1 MLVAGLVVEDRLALH
16 RVLGVG
22 DRDRPAVAARR
33 GLARELERVERRPRV
48 AARARGEEGDRLVV
62 DRRLAALAAVERAPQ
77 QPLDVRRLQRV
88 QLVDLGARE
97 QRGVDLEVRVLG
109 RRPDE
114 RDQPLLDGGQQRV
127 LLRLVEAVDLVEE
140 EDRRA
145 PGVAP
150 LARPR
155 DHLADL
161 RPPRVDGRELLEG
174 GVGVL
179 GGHPRQRR
187 LAGARRAVQDH
198 RVRVAG
204 LDRRAQRRALAEQVL
219 LADEVVERARAHP
232 RRERPADRRRLGPR
246 LVAPRAPAP
255 ARTACPRLQYRAR

>member
-1 MLVAGLVVEDRLALH
+1 MRCIASSASATVTDPPSPRAAVSHASSSALSADRASPPE
-16 RVLGVG
+16 R
-22 DRDRPAVAARR
+22 AARKATASSST
-33 GLARELERVERRPRV
+33 G
-48 AARARGEEGDRLVV
+48 VV
-62 DRRLAALAAVERAPQ
+62 AALAAVERAPQ
-77 QPLDVRRLQRV
+77 QALDVRRLQRL

-97 QRGVDLEVRVLG
+97 QRRVDLEVRVLG

-145 PGVAP
+145 PRVAP

-179 GGHPRQRR
+179 GGHPRERR
-187 LAGARRAVQDH
+187 LAGARRAVEDH

-219 LADEVVERARAHP
+219 LADEVVERARPHP
-232 RRERPADRRRLGPR
+232 RRERPARPAAARPAARP
-246 LVAPRAPAP
+246 PRAPAP